1 MFNSLQILVS
11 WAATK
16 INFMPVIREAAKMG
30 WGWWSRKTLAVT
42 KLVPNVPH
50 QLTLIVKK
58 VDKSQGVSLCNPAK
72 PSLFPTLAEGMD
84 RQHTLEIKFLAQAW
98 YLSLS
103 PVRLSVAGVAQ
114 TIQCNISSLTWHK
127 NPLVARPSVALGN
140 SSSSGKKIEGHRHA
154 QLHSS
159 AWEKFIAPQIQSSS
173 WDSGYSGWRPWLPW
187 FLPAKTWL
195 DGWINENILYIY
207 VYYIYIYYVYVYPI
221 ISHN

>member
-1 MFNSLQILVS
+1 
-11 WAATK
+11 
-16 INFMPVIREAAKMG
+16 MPVIREAAKMG
-30 WGWWSRKTLAVT
+30 WWSRRTFAVT

-58 VDKSQGVSLCNPAK
+58 VGKSQGVSLCNPAK

-84 RQHTLEIKFLAQAW
+84 RQHALEIKFLAQAW

-114 TIQCNISSLTWHK
+114 TIQCNICSLAWHK

-140 SSSSGKKIEGHRHA
+140 SSSSVTDMHNFTARLERNSLPLKFKVQAEIAKLSYMMLHVSGKHLIE
-154 QLHSS
+154 
-159 AWEKFIAPQIQSSS
+159 KN
-173 WDSGYSGWRPWLPW
+173 SGYSGWRPWLPW

-207 VYYIYIYYVYVYPI
+207 IYYIC
-221 ISHN
+221 ISHHIP